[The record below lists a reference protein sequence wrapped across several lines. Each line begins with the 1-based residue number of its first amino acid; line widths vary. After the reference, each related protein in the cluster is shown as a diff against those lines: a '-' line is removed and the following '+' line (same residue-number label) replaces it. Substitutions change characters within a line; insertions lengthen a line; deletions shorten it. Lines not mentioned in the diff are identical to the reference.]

1 MVSYFPFDFNH
12 IRREVHPCRTAIDVR
27 RRFCSFLQAAFLKQL
42 DAHVFSYFLA
52 SLKSRAPMA
61 RDRIS
66 LSRASP
72 PLAFE
77 ALRKHSTAYR
87 R

>member
-42 DAHVFSYFLA
+42 DAHVFFTLFG
-52 SLKSRAPMA
+52 
-61 RDRIS
+61 IS
-66 LSRASP
+66 
-72 PLAFE
+72 
-77 ALRKHSTAYR
+77 
-87 R
+87 

>member
-42 DAHVFSYFLA
+42 DAHVFSTLFG
-52 SLKSRAPMA
+52 
-61 RDRIS
+61 IS
-66 LSRASP
+66 
-72 PLAFE
+72 
-77 ALRKHSTAYR
+77 
-87 R
+87 

>member
-1 MVSYFPFDFNH
+1 MKIPLLCAKAVLQLL
-12 IRREVHPCRTAIDVR
+12 A
-27 RRFCSFLQAAFLKQL
+27 QAAFLKQL
-42 DAHVFSYFLA
+42 DAHVFPHSLA
-52 SLKSRAPMA
+52 SLERGIKWL

-66 LSRASP
+66 LCRASP
-72 PLAFE
+72 PLVFE